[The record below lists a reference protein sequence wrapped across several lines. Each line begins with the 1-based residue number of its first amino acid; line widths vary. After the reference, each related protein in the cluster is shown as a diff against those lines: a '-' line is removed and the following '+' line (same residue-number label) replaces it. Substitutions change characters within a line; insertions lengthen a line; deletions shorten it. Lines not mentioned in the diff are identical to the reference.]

1 MPIGQSPA
9 NSLATGSLQ
18 SSIFAVLRFLSAQH
32 EMGRVPSRSMFGHA
46 EAKPRQIDSVEYRFA
61 ASEDHR
67 GDRKVQLINQ
77 PGLQI
82 LPHRENAAADL

>member
-1 MPIGQSPA
+1 
-9 NSLATGSLQ
+9 
-18 SSIFAVLRFLSAQH
+18 
-32 EMGRVPSRSMFGHA
+32 MGHVPSRSMFGHA

-82 LPHRENAAADL
+82 LPHRENAAADLDVEVSGSRLRLSERKVP